1 MIPEHV
7 WLATAVATVPA
18 VFLDMASGMIQRWQ
32 IRRGG
37 GEPGDSIG
45 PFVRFL
51 LSLALNAFVLGGL
64 SFLYFRL
71 WAGSGRAFL
80 YVAVVWLLISIP
92 GLLLSRAMDEP
103 QQRIMTVRALSLL
116 FKAAALSIS
125 MAYFIG

>member
-1 MIPEHV
+1 MIPENV

-18 VFLDMASGMIQRWQ
+18 VLLDMASGMIQRWQ

-45 PFVRFL
+45 PFGRFL
-51 LSLALNAFVLGGL
+51 LSLVQNAVVLGGL
-64 SFLYFRL
+64 SFLYFGL

-80 YVAVVWLLISIP
+80 YVAVVWLLISVP
-92 GLLLSRAMDEP
+92 ALLLSRTMDEA
-103 QQRIMTVRALSLL
+103 QQRIMTIRALSLL

-125 MAYFIG
+125 LAYFIG

>member
-1 MIPEHV
+1 MIPEYV

-18 VFLDMASGMIQRWQ
+18 VLLDMASGMIQRWQ

-45 PFVRFL
+45 PFGRFL
-51 LSLALNAFVLGGL
+51 LSLVQNAFVLGGL

-71 WAGSGRAFL
+71 WAASGRAFL

-92 GLLLSRAMDEP
+92 ALLLSRAMDES
-103 QQRIMTVRALSLL
+103 QQRIMTIRALSLL

-125 MAYFIG
+125 LAYFIG

>member
-18 VFLDMASGMIQRWQ
+18 VLLDMASGMIQRWQ

-45 PFVRFL
+45 PFGRFL
-51 LSLALNAFVLGGL
+51 LSLVQNAFVLGGL

-92 GLLLSRAMDEP
+92 ALLLSRAMDDT
-103 QQRIMTVRALSLL
+103 QQRIMTIRALSLL

-125 MAYFIG
+125 LAYFIG